1 MLVGGDDMNTA
12 SHFKQNRGQAMVE
25 TALILPVILLILFAI
40 VEFGMVLNQYLVL
53 TAAAREGARTAAVSD
68 DTAARVAVAEAVASI
83 SNVGLQVS
91 IAYPGDKREQGKS
104 VTVTVSKP
112 IEVTTPVIK
121 NIIAS
126 AFAPDTPV
134 LTGRSVMRV
143 ELP

>member
-1 MLVGGDDMNTA
+1 MNTV
-12 SHFKQNRGQAMVE
+12 SHLKQNRGQALVE
-25 TALILPVILLILFAI
+25 TAIVLPVIVLILFAI
-40 VEFGMVLNQYLVL
+40 LEFGMVMNQYLVL

-68 DTAARVAVAEAVASI
+68 DAAARVAVDEAVASI
-83 SNVGLQVS
+83 SNNGLQVN
-91 IAYPGDKREQGKS
+91 IVYPGGKREQGKS

-121 NIIAS
+121 DIITS
-126 AFAPDTPV
+126 AFAPDAPV

>member
-1 MLVGGDDMNTA
+1 MNSRRYLTD
-12 SHFKQNRGQAMVE
+12 NRGQAMVE

-40 VEFGMVLNQYLVL
+40 LEFGMVLNQYLVL

-68 DTAARVAVAEAVASI
+68 DTAARVAVNAAVASI
-83 SNVGLQVS
+83 STIGLQVN

-121 NIIAS
+121 DIIAS
-126 AFAPDTPV
+126 AFAPDAPV